1 MPVYLDTAFRPFY
14 GCGHRRVVLVS
25 VAIGS
30 LSRHVTE
37 REREREGCC
46 DLMGLKIWQ
55 VAGGPIR
62 SEKQPE
68 LND

>member
-30 LSRHVTE
+30 LSRHVTK
-37 REREREGCC
+37 RERGMLRSDGAE
-46 DLMGLKIWQ
+46 DLASSGWPHNIGET
-55 VAGGPIR
+55 ARI
-62 SEKQPE
+62 E
-68 LND
+68 